1 MPADSPYA
9 DSTLTRRWED
19 SWPFKLQKA
28 HDDGSIEMG
37 VGLHFLTYAYQRGAE
52 GWVTLDEN
60 LMKKTGTGRNT
71 RFEGRP
77 GSLASQHL
85 SGQFLVLCASILQ
98 FGAVT
103 DAFPLASECILL
115 DRLAFIIPPGHLGS
129 DPSFSYLAKF
139 NALNTFDFSALGAM
153 RYFENRRWSAK
164 EIVADLEKQ
173 RQREGWLRY
182 AHTFHVRSD

>member
-85 SGQFLVLCASILQ
+85 SGRFLVL
-98 FGAVT
+98 
-103 DAFPLASECILL
+103 
-115 DRLAFIIPPGHLGS
+115 
-129 DPSFSYLAKF
+129 
-139 NALNTFDFSALGAM
+139 
-153 RYFENRRWSAK
+153 
-164 EIVADLEKQ
+164 
-173 RQREGWLRY
+173 
-182 AHTFHVRSD
+182 